1 MKKFKELFSL
11 GDLYVSDFITEN
23 EMPRAGKMPLTL
35 AIEEDTGA
43 VRLTQTTDCDLMY
56 GKYWYR
62 SGINQTMTIELKS
75 IVESC
80 LKSIKVEKGD
90 VWLDIACNDGTLLK
104 YVPGDMIKIGIDPVD
119 ESYTKESKEI
129 ANLII
134 QDYFSKKLYQQ
145 SEFGHLK
152 PKVITTIAMFY
163 DLDEPVKFMKDV
175 YDIMDDEGLFV
186 LQMSYTPLMIKQ
198 LAFDNI
204 CHEHVYYYSLKSLS
218 SIVEEAN
225 FKIVD
230 CQLNDINGGSFRIY
244 LRKKNSTDS
253 NFRTSPYRDV
263 AKYRVESI
271 LAYESIEGYDTE
283 KPYMKFWKE
292 INDLKNQTVDFI
304 KKVKSE
310 GKSVWGYGA
319 STKGNTLLQ
328 WFGLDNTLI
337 DGIAERSPYK
347 FGLKTVGTNI
357 RIYSEE
363 DMRKHKPDYLLVLP
377 WHFINEFKFRE
388 KDYLLSGGQF
398 IVPCPKFEIIS
409 GSDV

>member
-1 MKKFKELFSL
+1 MKKLKELFSL
-11 GDLYVSDFITEN
+11 GELYVSDFISDKES
-23 EMPRAGKMPLTL
+23 PRAGKEPLTL
-35 AIEEDTGA
+35 AIEEKTGA
-43 VRLTQTTDCDLMY
+43 VRLTKTTDCDLMY

-62 SGINQTMTIELKS
+62 SGINQTMTKELKG

-80 LKSIKVEKGD
+80 LESIKVEQGD

-104 YVPGDMIKIGIDPVD
+104 AVPDNMIKIGIDPVD
-119 ESYTKESKEI
+119 ESYTKESRKI

-134 QDYFSKKLYQQ
+134 QDYFSKKVYRESQY
-145 SEFGHLK
+145 GHLK
-152 PKVITTIAMFY
+152 PKVVTTIAMFY
-163 DLDEPVKFMKDV
+163 DLDEPVPFLKDV

-186 LQMSYTPLMIKQ
+186 LQMSYTPLMIEQ

-204 CHEHVYYYSLKSLS
+204 CHEHVYYYNLN
-218 SIVEEAN
+218 SIKKVLEEAN
-225 FKIVD
+225 FRIVD

-244 LRKKNSTDS
+244 IRKDIATVSK
-253 NFRTSPYRDV
+253 FRTSPYRDV
-263 AKYRVESI
+263 AKYRIDSI
-271 LAYESIEGYDTE
+271 LSYEELRKMNTE
-283 KPYMKFWKE
+283 EPYMKFWLE
-292 INDLKNQTVDFI
+292 INNLKNQTVEFI

-310 GKSVWGYGA
+310 GKTVWGYGA

-357 RIYSEE
+357 PIFSEE
-363 DMRKHKPDYLLVLP
+363 DMRKSNPDYLLVLP
-377 WHFINEFKFRE
+377 WHFINEFKERE
-388 KDYLLSGGQF
+388 KDYLKSGGSF

-409 GSDV
+409 AKDV